1 MPHKPKVYFLNK
13 DGHNTDVELT
23 ADVFQT
29 ANIKRQTKQMQNK
42 SRQIE
47 K

>member
-29 ANIKRQTKQMQNK
+29 ANIKRVETDQADAEQ
-42 SRQIE
+42 E
-47 K
+47 